1 MPSKL
6 DSKKYILSNQRTS
19 ARAFLIRAISSV
31 DLAFT
36 MACSR
41 TLEALLHPFS
51 FPKNNQRH
59 TESLFLSTSE
69 SSGDKLKHMKVTI
82 TPIRPG
88 EVSKTY
94 IGPDP
99 DHSVEFMEPVAFSRR
114 ICRSW
119 RGSGSSRRKLRV
131 SWDNQKRAS
140 GYQSLPL
147 QEVCGDLNSLGAPD
161 YTLCVRKRST
171 EPRYEN
177 DFFRISRSQTAGW
190 GAFAVRTL
198 RHGDLILRERSLFV
212 ADQSSLFRE
221 FERLDSQSKQIA
233 LSLHANELAKPGT
246 PPIQAIWATNCFTVG
261 GQRAGLFPIAARF
274 NHACY
279 PAHNVRFHFDHES
292 DCLVLHVR
300 ADEVAA
306 GEELRISYGRD
317 RTVAELYMTY
327 GFRCRCGVCPG
338 LSDKEVQRLTSQW

>member
-99 DHSVEFMEPVAFSRR
+99 DHSV
-114 ICRSW
+114 
-119 RGSGSSRRKLRV
+119 
-131 SWDNQKRAS
+131 DS